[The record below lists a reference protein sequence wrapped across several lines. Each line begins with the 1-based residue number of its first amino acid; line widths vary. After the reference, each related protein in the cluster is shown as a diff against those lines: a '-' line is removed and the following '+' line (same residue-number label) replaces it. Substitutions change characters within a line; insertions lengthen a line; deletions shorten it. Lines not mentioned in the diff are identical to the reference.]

1 MSTSDHQIWSSA
13 VDELTWF
20 PPGSRAPIWIRRTDG
35 RGREAVGWLVNGL
48 TTATG
53 VLLFDGASDESVSFD
68 PTGVHA
74 LHVIRYR

>member
-1 MSTSDHQIWSSA
+1 M
-13 VDELTWF
+13 
-20 PPGSRAPIWIRRTDG
+20 
-35 RGREAVGWLVNGL
+35 GWLVNGL

>member
-1 MSTSDHQIWSSA
+1 M
-13 VDELTWF
+13 
-20 PPGSRAPIWIRRTDG
+20 
-35 RGREAVGWLVNGL
+35 GWLVNGL

-53 VLLFDGASDESVSFD
+53 VLFDGASDEPVSFD

>member
-1 MSTSDHQIWSSA
+1 MSTSDRQIWSSA
-13 VDELTWF
+13 VDELTSF
-20 PPGSRAPIWIRRTDG
+20 PPGSRALIWIRRTDG

-53 VLLFDGASDESVSFD
+53 VLFDGASGEPVSFD